1 MKKSLYLKLSQ
12 RETNKKIQLSLVE
25 KHKRIRQKSSLFGY
39 LYFVVAYV
47 SYSSVAIISFLHCW
61 VMISQDFRFTPHY
74 LQTVIDYNN
83 MSNEQANQYLNTQL
97 KEYLKSKSYG
107 NFSLAQRDT
116 INTTFE
122 LLLEKN
128 KLPEPED
135 IKHMAVMSGLSKIE
149 NLSLENSQ
157 KILNINSGMKEVS
170 AELSTQLT
178 NQSTIIGAQLTNI
191 KQSVAEGNSTA
202 KELISALSDQVVI
215 QGQDISSQITNKSN
229 IIEEKLINIE
239 QSVVEGDSKTKKS
252 VSFLSDQIVS
262 QEQKISFQIQDQGNQ
277 LRGELAKT
285 NDKISESANTLSGQN
300 IAIKDEIINVS
311 QSVNDVLD
319 DVANITDKV
328 EGLSTQ
334 QINSFFDT
342 QEKLESIDSN
352 VDTVKSTIEPITLYT
367 EQKKQEARDLED
379 QRENLRQQQ
388 LERAKKIK
396 GRENSKNPKNFECSL
411 TDDQLEL
418 LLECCNEIKVF
429 RPPVTKQELGDV
441 LLCIHKQPLQT
452 TNARLLSLLLSSL
465 QNADYIH
472 YEWQSIAARN
482 LCFKSKLGNDLKT
495 NNDFSSA
502 AAASGTVNG
511 KMEKIILE
519 YIKKIKNTQ

>member
-12 RETNKKIQLSLVE
+12 QETNKKIQLSLVE
-25 KHKRIRQKSSLFGY
+25 KHERIRQKNSLFGY

-47 SYSSVAIISFLHCW
+47 SYSCVAIISFLHCW
-61 VMISQDFRFTPHY
+61 VMISKDFRFTPHY

-83 MSNEQANQYLNTQL
+83 MSNEQANQYLNIQL

-122 LLLEKN
+122 LLLEKY
-128 KLPEPED
+128 KLIEPED
-135 IKHMAVMSGLSKIE
+135 NKHMAVMSGLSKIE

-157 KILNINSGMKEVS
+157 DILNLNSGMKEVS
-170 AELSTQLT
+170 AELSSQITDQ
-178 NQSTIIGAQLTNI
+178 NATIGRQLTNI
-191 KQSVAEGNSTA
+191 EQSVAEGSSTA
-202 KELISALSDQVVI
+202 KELMSALSDQVVN

-229 IIEEKLINIE
+229 IMEEQLVNIE
-239 QSVVEGDSKTKKS
+239 RSVVEDDSEAKKS
-252 VSFLSDQIVS
+252 VSFLSDQIAS
-262 QEQKISFQIQDQGNQ
+262 QGQKISFQIQDQGNQ

-285 NDKISESANTLSGQN
+285 NDKISESANTLSEQN
-300 IAIKDEIINVS
+300 IAIKDEIISAS

-319 DVANITDKV
+319 GVNNITDKV
-328 EGLSTQ
+328 CELSTQ
-334 QINSFFDT
+334 QINSFSDT
-342 QEKLESIDSN
+342 QEKLESINNS
-352 VDTVKSTIEPITLYT
+352 VDTVKSAIEPITSYT

-388 LERAKKIK
+388 LERAKKIR
-396 GRENSKNPKNFECSL
+396 GRENTKNPKNFECSL

-429 RPPVTKQELGDV
+429 RHPVTKQELGDV
-441 LLCIHKQPLQT
+441 LLCMHKQPLQT
-452 TNARLLSLLLSSL
+452 TNARLLSLLLFNL

-482 LCFKSKLGNDLKT
+482 VCFKSKLGNDLKT
-495 NNDFSSA
+495 NNDFSTA
-502 AAASGTVNG
+502 TAASGTVN
-511 KMEKIILE
+511 EKKEQIILE
-519 YIKKIKNTQ
+519 YIKKMKSFD

>member
-12 RETNKKIQLSLVE
+12 QETNKKIQLSLVE
-25 KHKRIRQKSSLFGY
+25 QYRRIRQKSNLLGW
-39 LYFVVAYV
+39 LYFIVAYV
-47 SYSSVAIISFLHCW
+47 SFSSVAIVSFMYRW
-61 VMISQDFRFTPHY
+61 IMISKDFRFTPHY

-122 LLLEKN
+122 LLLEKY

-135 IKHMAVMSGLSKIE
+135 NKHMAVMSGLSKIE

-157 KILNINSGMKEVS
+157 DILNLNSGMKEVS
-170 AELSTQLT
+170 AELSSQVTGQ
-178 NQSTIIGAQLTNI
+178 NAIIGKQLTNI
-191 KQSVAEGNSTA
+191 
-202 KELISALSDQVVI
+202 
-215 QGQDISSQITNKSN
+215 
-229 IIEEKLINIE
+229 E
-239 QSVVEGDSKTKKS
+239 QYVVEGDSKTKES
-252 VSFLSDQIVS
+252 VSFLSDQMVS
-262 QEQKISFQIQDQGNQ
+262 QEQKISSQIQDQSN
-277 LRGELAKT
+277 LFREELAKT
-285 NDKISESANTLSGQN
+285 NIKVLESANTLSEQN
-300 IAIKDEIINVS
+300 ITIKDKIISTS
-311 QSVNDVLD
+311 QSVNDVLYG
-319 DVANITDKV
+319 VTNITDKV
-328 EGLSTQ
+328 CELSTH
-334 QINSFFDT
+334 QINSFSDT
-342 QEKLESIDSN
+342 QEKLGSIHNS
-352 VDTVKSTIEPITLYT
+352 VDDVKSAIEPIASYT
-367 EQKKQEARDLED
+367 EQKKQEARDMED

-388 LERAKKIK
+388 LERTKKIQ

-429 RPPVTKQELGDV
+429 RHPVTKQELSDV
-441 LLCIHKQPLQT
+441 LLCIHAQPLQT
-452 TNARLLSLLLSSL
+452 TNARLLSLLFSNL

-482 LCFKSKLGNDLKT
+482 VCFKSKLGNDLKT

-502 AAASGTVNG
+502 AAAAGTVNV
-511 KMEKIILE
+511 KKEKIILE
-519 YIKKIKNTQ
+519 YIKKIKNVQ

>member
-25 KHKRIRQKSSLFGY
+25 KHKRIRQKNSLFGY

-74 LQTVIDYNN
+74 LQTVIDYND

-122 LLLEKN
+122 LLLEKY

-135 IKHMAVMSGLSKIE
+135 IKHMSVMSGLSNIE
-149 NLSLENSQ
+149 NISLENRQ
-157 KILNINSGMKEVS
+157 DILNLNSGMKEVS
-170 AELSTQLT
+170 AELSSQITDQ
-178 NQSTIIGAQLTNI
+178 NATIGKQLTNI
-191 KQSVAEGNSTA
+191 EQSVAEGNSTA
-202 KELISALSDQVVI
+202 KELMSALSDQVVI

-229 IIEEKLINIE
+229 IIEEQLINIE
-239 QSVVEGDSKTKKS
+239 QSVVEGDSETKES
-252 VSFLSDQIVS
+252 VSFLSDQISS
-262 QEQKISFQIQDQGNQ
+262 QEQKISFQIQDQSNL
-277 LRGELAKT
+277 LREELAKT
-285 NDKISESANTLSGQN
+285 NDKVLGSANTLSEQN
-300 IAIKDEIINVS
+300 IAIKNEIISAN

-319 DVANITDKV
+319 GVTNITDKV
-328 EGLSTQ
+328 GDLSTQ
-334 QINSFFDT
+334 QINSFSDT
-342 QEKLESIDSN
+342 QEKLESINTN
-352 VDTVKSTIEPITLYT
+352 VDVVKYAIEPILSYT
-367 EQKKQEARDLED
+367 EQKKQEARDMED

-396 GRENSKNPKNFECSL
+396 GRENSKNPKSFECSL

-429 RPPVTKQELGDV
+429 RHPVTNQELSDV

-452 TNARLLSLLLSSL
+452 TNARLLSLLFSNL

-482 LCFKSKLGNDLKT
+482 VCFKSKLGNDLKT

-502 AAASGTVNG
+502 AAAAGTVNV
-511 KMEKIILE
+511 KKEKIILE
-519 YIKKIKNTQ
+519 YIKKIKNAQ

>member
-12 RETNKKIQLSLVE
+12 QETNKKIQLSLVQKYE
-25 KHKRIRQKSSLFGY
+25 RIKQKNSLFGY

-61 VMISQDFRFTPHY
+61 VMISKDFRFTPHY
-74 LQTVIDYNN
+74 LQTVIDYND

-122 LLLEKN
+122 LLLEKYQ
-128 KLPEPED
+128 LPERED
-135 IKHMAVMSGLSKIE
+135 NRHMAVMSGLSKIE

-157 KILNINSGMKEVS
+157 EILNLNSGMKEVS
-170 AELSTQLT
+170 AELSSQITDQKA
-178 NQSTIIGAQLTNI
+178 IIGKQLTNI
-191 KQSVAEGNSTA
+191 EQSVAEGNSTA
-202 KELISALSDQVVI
+202 KELMSALSNQVVS

-229 IIEEKLINIE
+229 IIEKQLVNIE
-239 QSVVEGDSKTKKS
+239 QSVIEGDSKIKKS
-252 VSFLSDQIVS
+252 VSFLSDQIAS
-262 QEQKISFQIQDQGNQ
+262 QEQKISSQIQDQSNL
-277 LRGELAKT
+277 LREELAKT
-285 NDKISESANTLSGQN
+285 NDKVSESANILSRQN
-300 IAIKDEIINVS
+300 IAIKDEIISAS
-311 QSVNDVLD
+311 QSVNDVLYG
-319 DVANITDKV
+319 VNNITDKV
-328 EGLSTQ
+328 CELSTH
-334 QINSFFDT
+334 QINSFSYT
-342 QEKLESIDSN
+342 QEKLGSIHNS
-352 VDTVKSTIEPITLYT
+352 VDDVKSDIEPIASYT

-379 QRENLRQQQ
+379 QRENLKQQQ
-388 LERAKKIK
+388 LERTKKIK

-429 RPPVTKQELGDV
+429 RHSVTKQELSDV
-441 LLCIHKQPLQT
+441 FLCIHKQPLQT
-452 TNARLLSLLLSSL
+452 TNTRLLSLLLSNL

-482 LCFKSKLGNDLKT
+482 VCFKSKLGNDLKT
-495 NNDFSSA
+495 NNDFSTAS
-502 AAASGTVNG
+502 AASGTVNA
-511 KMEKIILE
+511 KKEQIILE
-519 YIKKIKNTQ
+519 YIKKMKSFD

>member
-12 RETNKKIQLSLVE
+12 QETNKKIQLSLVE
-25 KHKRIRQKSSLFGY
+25 KYERIRQKNSLFGY

-61 VMISQDFRFTPHY
+61 VMISKDFRFTPHY
-74 LQTVIDYNN
+74 LQTVIDYND

-122 LLLEKN
+122 LLLEKY

-135 IKHMAVMSGLSKIE
+135 NKHMAVMSGLSKIE
-149 NLSLENSQ
+149 NLSLENSLD
-157 KILNINSGMKEVS
+157 ILNLNSGMKEVS
-170 AELSTQLT
+170 AELSSQITDQ
-178 NQSTIIGAQLTNI
+178 NAIIGKQLTNI
-191 KQSVAEGNSTA
+191 EQSVAEGGF
-202 KELISALSDQVVI
+202 E
-215 QGQDISSQITNKSN
+215 
-229 IIEEKLINIE
+229 
-239 QSVVEGDSKTKKS
+239 TKKF

-262 QEQKISFQIQDQGNQ
+262 QEQKISSQIQDQSNL
-277 LRGELAKT
+277 LREELAKT
-285 NDKISESANTLSGQN
+285 NIKVLESANTLSEQN
-300 IAIKDEIINVS
+300 ITIKDKIISAS
-311 QSVNDVLD
+311 QSVNDVLYG
-319 DVANITDKV
+319 VNNVTDKV
-328 EGLSTQ
+328 SELSTH
-334 QINSFFDT
+334 QINSFSDT
-342 QEKLESIDSN
+342 QEKLKSINNS
-352 VDTVKSTIEPITLYT
+352 VDDVKSDIEPIASYT
-367 EQKKQEARDLED
+367 EQKKQEARNLED

-429 RPPVTKQELGDV
+429 RHPVTKQELGDI
-441 LLCIHKQPLQT
+441 LLCMHKQPLQT
-452 TNARLLSLLLSSL
+452 TNARLLSLLLFNL
-465 QNADYIH
+465 RNADYIH

-482 LCFKSKLGNDLKT
+482 VCFKSKLGNDLKT
-495 NNDFSSA
+495 NNDFSTA
-502 AAASGTVNG
+502 TAASGTVN
-511 KMEKIILE
+511 EKKEQIILE
-519 YIKKIKNTQ
+519 YIKKMKSFD

>member
-25 KHKRIRQKSSLFGY
+25 KHERIRQKNSLLGY

-122 LLLEKN
+122 LLLEKY
-128 KLPEPED
+128 KLTEPED
-135 IKHMAVMSGLSKIE
+135 NKHMAVMSGLSKIE
-149 NLSLENSQ
+149 NISLENSQ
-157 KILNINSGMKEVS
+157 NILNLNSGMKEVS
-170 AELSTQLT
+170 AELSSKITDQ
-178 NQSTIIGAQLTNI
+178 NTIIGKQLT
-191 KQSVAEGNSTA
+191 
-202 KELISALSDQVVI
+202 
-215 QGQDISSQITNKSN
+215 
-229 IIEEKLINIE
+229 NIE
-239 QSVVEGDSKTKKS
+239 QSVVEGDSETKKS
-252 VSFLSDQIVS
+252 VYFLSDQIVS
-262 QEQKISFQIQDQGNQ
+262 QEQKISSQIQDQSNL
-277 LRGELAKT
+277 LREELAKT
-285 NDKISESANTLSGQN
+285 NDKVSESANTLSEQN
-300 IAIKDEIINVS
+300 IAIKNEIISAN

-319 DVANITDKV
+319 GVTNITDKV
-328 EGLSTQ
+328 GDLSTQ
-334 QINSFFDT
+334 QMNSFSDT
-342 QEKLESIDSN
+342 QEKLESINTN
-352 VDTVKSTIEPITLYT
+352 VDVVKYAIEPIVSYT

-396 GRENSKNPKNFECSL
+396 GRENSKNPKSFECSL

-429 RPPVTKQELGDV
+429 RHPVTKQELSDV

-452 TNARLLSLLLSSL
+452 TNARLLSLLFSNL

-482 LCFKSKLGNDLKT
+482 VCFKSKLGNDLKT
-495 NNDFSSA
+495 NNDFSTAS
-502 AAASGTVNG
+502 AASGTVNA
-511 KMEKIILE
+511 KKEQIILE
-519 YIKKIKNTQ
+519 YIKKMKSFD

>member
-12 RETNKKIQLSLVE
+12 QETNKKIQLSLVE
-25 KHKRIRQKSSLFGY
+25 KYECIRQKNSLLGY

-61 VMISQDFRFTPHY
+61 VMISKDFRFTPHY

-83 MSNEQANQYLNTQL
+83 MSNEQANQYLNIQL

-122 LLLEKN
+122 LLLEKY

-135 IKHMAVMSGLSKIE
+135 NKHMAVMSGLSKIE
-149 NLSLENSQ
+149 NISLENSLD
-157 KILNINSGMKEVS
+157 ILNLNTGMKEVS
-170 AELSTQLT
+170 AELS
-178 NQSTIIGAQLTNI
+178 
-191 KQSVAEGNSTA
+191 
-202 KELISALSDQVVI
+202 
-215 QGQDISSQITNKSN
+215 SQITDQNATIGKQ
-229 IIEEKLINIE
+229 LTNIE
-239 QSVVEGDSKTKKS
+239 QSVVEGHSETKES
-252 VSFLSDQIVS
+252 VSFLSDQIS
-262 QEQKISFQIQDQGNQ
+262 NQEQKISFQIQDQSNQ

-285 NDKISESANTLSGQN
+285 NDKVSESANTLSEQN
-300 IAIKDEIINVS
+300 IAIKNEIISAN
-311 QSVNDVLD
+311 QSVNDVHD
-319 DVANITDKV
+319 DVASITDKV
-328 EGLSTQ
+328 DGLSTQ

-342 QEKLESIDSN
+342 QEKLESINSN
-352 VDTVKSTIEPITLYT
+352 IDTVKSTIEPITLYT
-367 EQKKQEARDLED
+367 QQKKQEARDLED
-379 QRENLRQQQ
+379 QRKNLRQQQ

-396 GRENSKNPKNFECSL
+396 GRENSKKPKNFECSL

-429 RPPVTKQELGDV
+429 RHPITKQELGDI

-452 TNARLLSLLLSSL
+452 TNARLLSLLLFNL

-482 LCFKSKLGNDLKT
+482 VCFKSKLGNDLKT
-495 NNDFSSA
+495 NNDFSTA
-502 AAASGTVNG
+502 TAASGTVN
-511 KMEKIILE
+511 EKKEQIILE
-519 YIKKIKNTQ
+519 YIKKMKSFD